1 MGQTTP
7 DSKAPHGTPS
17 PKGWGEPQAA
27 GALTSAEEGLQK
39 GLHRAPA
46 QPQPHSTM
54 NQQHRAARR
63 RTSTRSAPAAP
74 PAPHLMSA
82 AQGPTRARSSR
93 TRRPR
98 GAIAAERLQRT
109 TPPKAEAQ
117 NPPRLHPAFVA
128 AASGPA
134 RSVS

>member
-39 GLHRAPA
+39 GLHRAPT

-74 PAPHLMSA
+74 PSASPDECRAGPHQGEEQQDEKA
-82 AQGPTRARSSR
+82 AGRHSGGT
-93 TRRPR
+93 
-98 GAIAAERLQRT
+98 LT
-109 TPPKAEAQ
+109 THYTP
-117 NPPRLHPAFVA
+117 
-128 AASGPA
+128 
-134 RSVS
+134 